1 MRKGGEEWWLNLVN
15 DSHTIRRPIMLLIM
29 DGFGLSQSDY
39 YNAIKAANTPN
50 FDRLW
55 AKYPHTALGASGL
68 SVGLPDGQ
76 MGNSEVG
83 HLNLGAGRIVYQE
96 VTRIDKSISDGN
108 FFNNPV
114 LVNLID
120 RLKNQDKPLHLMGL
134 LSDGCVHS
142 SLDHLYA
149 ILELCLKEGLEKV
162 FIHAFLD
169 GRDTSPYGGADYI
182 NQLIGK
188 CKEIGIG
195 KLMTVIGRY
204 YAMDR
209 DKRWQRT
216 QVAYNLICKG
226 IGEKTDDFIKTVKQH
241 YDRQNTDEF
250 MEPLIFSEAL
260 GENGLVR
267 SGEGV
272 IFFNFRAD
280 RARQLCHAIT
290 DDKFDNFVR
299 RPKVIVNLV
308 SLTHYDDTLR
318 AEVAFP
324 QVKLEKI
331 LPEVISEAG
340 LKHLKIAETE
350 KYPHVT
356 FFFNGGVERTLEGE
370 DRVLIPSPKV
380 ATYDLKPEMS
390 ALEVTQ
396 EVLKRIESGKY
407 DVIILNFANCDMV
420 GHTGIFKAAIKA
432 VEVVDKGLGEVVN
445 AVRDEG
451 GVVMVTADH
460 GNAEVMM
467 GKDGKPFTAHT
478 TSPVPFILVDD
489 EYNGPLRSG
498 GILADVA
505 PTIIEY
511 LGLKQPSVMTGGSLI
526 EKVKVS

>member
-1 MRKGGEEWWLNLVN
+1 LVKN
-15 DSHTIRRPIMLLIM
+15 SPITRRPVMLLIM
-29 DGFGLSQSDY
+29 DGFGLNQSDY
-39 YNAIKAANTPN
+39 YNAIKAADTPN
-50 FDRLW
+50 FDSLW
-55 AKYPHTALGASGL
+55 AKYPHTTLGASGL
-68 SVGLPDGQ
+68 SVGLPEGQ

-83 HLNLGAGRIVYQE
+83 HLNFGAGRIVYQE
-96 VTRIDKSISDGN
+96 VTRIDKSISDGD
-108 FFNNPV
+108 FFSNKV
-114 LVNLID
+114 LVDFISRVKD
-120 RLKNQDKPLHLMGL
+120 QDKSLHLMGL

-142 SLDHLYA
+142 SLNHLYA
-149 ILELCLKEGLEKV
+149 LLELCRTGGLNKV

-182 NQLIGK
+182 SQLIGK
-188 CKEIGIG
+188 CKEIGVG
-195 KLMTVIGRY
+195 KLVTIIGRY

-216 QVAYNLICKG
+216 QVAYELICKG
-226 IGEKTDDFIKTVKQH
+226 IGEKTDDFIRTVKEH
-241 YDRQNTDEF
+241 YDRENTDEF
-250 MEPLIFSEAL
+250 MEPIISTEASEEKGFML
-260 GENGLVR
+260 PGD
-267 SGEGV
+267 GV

-290 DDKFDNFVR
+290 ENKFDDFIRN
-299 RPKVIVNLV
+299 PKVIVNLV
-308 SLTHYDDTLR
+308 SLTHYDVTLK
-318 AEVAFP
+318 AEVAYP
-324 QVKLEKI
+324 QVRLEKI

-390 ALEVTQ
+390 APEVTQ
-396 EVLKRIESGKY
+396 EVLRRIKSDKY

-420 GHTGIFKAAIKA
+420 GHTGVFEAAIKA
-432 VEVVDKGLGEVVN
+432 VEAVDKGLGEVVK
-445 AVRDEG
+445 AVRDKG

-460 GNAEVMM
+460 GNAEIMM
-467 GKDGKPFTAHT
+467 GEDGKPFTAHT

-489 EYNGPLRSG
+489 EYSGSLRSG
-498 GILADVA
+498 GVLADVA
-505 PTIIEY
+505 PTMLEY
-511 LGLKQPSVMTGGSLI
+511 LGIKQPSVMTGGSLI

>member
-1 MRKGGEEWWLNLVN
+1 
-15 DSHTIRRPIMLLIM
+15 
-29 DGFGLSQSDY
+29 
-39 YNAIKAANTPN
+39 
-50 FDRLW
+50 
-55 AKYPHTALGASGL
+55 
-68 SVGLPDGQ
+68 
-76 MGNSEVG
+76 
-83 HLNLGAGRIVYQE
+83 
-96 VTRIDKSISDGN
+96 
-108 FFNNPV
+108 
-114 LVNLID
+114 
-120 RLKNQDKPLHLMGL
+120 
-134 LSDGCVHS
+134 
-142 SLDHLYA
+142 
-149 ILELCLKEGLEKV
+149 
-162 FIHAFLD
+162 
-169 GRDTSPYGGADYI
+169 
-182 NQLIGK
+182 
-188 CKEIGIG
+188 
-195 KLMTVIGRY
+195 
-204 YAMDR
+204 
-209 DKRWQRT
+209 
-216 QVAYNLICKG
+216 
-226 IGEKTDDFIKTVKQH
+226 
-241 YDRQNTDEF
+241 